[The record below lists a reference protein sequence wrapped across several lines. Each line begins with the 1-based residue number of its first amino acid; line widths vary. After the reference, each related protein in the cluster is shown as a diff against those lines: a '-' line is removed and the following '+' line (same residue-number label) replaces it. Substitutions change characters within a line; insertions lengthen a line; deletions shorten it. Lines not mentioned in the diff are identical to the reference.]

1 MRVLRSKSVGTK
13 VTDDE
18 YFRLECC
25 AGEQRIGEWVREV
38 LLSEVTQRPVE
49 QILLSEVLALR
60 TILLNLHFAI
70 ANGEAPTVDG
80 MRELIDRADQDKI
93 SKAQERLR
101 PRASPC
107 ISKGHQ

>member
-1 MRVLRSKSVGTK
+1 MPATRTKSVGTK

-25 AGEQRIGEWVREV
+25 AGGRRISEWVREV
-38 LLSEVTQRPVE
+38 LLSAVTRTPFE

-70 ANGEAPTVDG
+70 ATGEVPTVDA

-93 SKAQERLR
+93 SKAQERL
-101 PRASPC
+101 SC
-107 ISKGHQ
+107 QKS